1 MMILW
6 EILKSRT
13 NTEAAYVLR
22 EERVGVMKMVFIKL
36 RYEVKLKK
44 RRDAT
49 KKLSKR
55 SRDVPSTCT
64 RLNLVAPT
72 FYS

>member
-1 MMILW
+1 MMLW
-6 EILKSRT
+6 EIFKSRT
-13 NTEAAYVLR
+13 NTEAVYVLK
-22 EERVGVMKMVFIKL
+22 EERVGVMKTVYNKL
-36 RYEVKLKK
+36 KYEVKLKK

-64 RLNLVAPT
+64 SLNLVALT
-72 FYS
+72 FRS